1 VSGSATCDE
10 FVDLAAAAAL
20 DVLDSDTKRWVE
32 EHAARCP
39 TCGNALHELREAAAV
54 LGSAV
59 PQVEPPAQ
67 LRARVLDAARQR
79 PGAPGRWRLRPIQ
92 PGRIPARVS
101 LAWVAVAAS
110 IALSIVSMARIASLQ
125 NQVSEL
131 QSIAAAESERAARY
145 DHVVEVLASDRLAIK
160 TLQPVAQ
167 TVSSRG
173 MVYLDPSSGT
183 GMVMCHNLPP
193 LEPGHAWQV
202 WFVRGTERVSGG
214 MLWPDGY
221 GNGYTLITVP
231 QDLQSFDSIGLTD
244 EPGNG
249 GRGSAWPTTPRVIGT
264 ALKESSQ

>member
-1 VSGSATCDE
+1 VERTVSGSVVCDE

-20 DVLDSDTKRWVE
+20 DVLDTDTQRWVE
-32 EHAARCP
+32 EHAAQCP
-39 TCGNALHELREAAAV
+39 ECGKALDEFREAAAV

-59 PQVEPPAQ
+59 PQVAPPTK
-67 LRARVLDAARQR
+67 LRTQVLQAARQS
-79 PGAPGRWRLRPIQ
+79 PAP
-92 PGRIPARVS
+92 PARRLLLWRPRVN

-110 IALSIVSMARIASLQ
+110 IALSIVSMARIAVLQ
-125 NQVSEL
+125 SQVTEL
-131 QSIAAAESERAARY
+131 QGIANAQTERAARY

-167 TVSSRG
+167 TLSSRG

-183 GMVMCHNLPP
+183 GMVMCRNLPP

-264 ALKESSQ
+264 LLKESAQ